1 MITPIGTGAW
11 PLGQGREYL
20 VSHPKAP
27 DVLAVGVDAGGSHTD
42 VVIADRERWHRERF
56 PSANPASV
64 GAAAANA
71 VWRRVLS
78 AVHARRDGQVV
89 SAWIGTAAFGP
100 AGTWPA
106 LEEVQSLGDRL
117 GLRGDV
123 VVCNDL
129 LPLLLAPPL
138 GGIGVVLAVGTG
150 TGCWAA
156 DGHAITAVG
165 GMEYLAS
172 DQGSAWQLGL
182 DGLRAAT
189 KAADGRGPAT
199 SLSHHLVAAGGE
211 GVDAL
216 ARRLAAAPYPKAGV
230 AALAPLVC
238 DAWLDGDGVAAEVV
252 DAALGELV
260 SAVAAASRRVALD
273 RADVLLGGGVLRGC
287 PPFADALTH
296 RLRGAGLRPLPA
308 LADPVASLVH
318 LAAGPTGQPTKLV
331 ATARRECRLLHLP
344 IGHS

>member
-1 MITPIGTGAW
+1 MSPTGTGAW
-11 PLGQGREYL
+11 PDGQGDGQL
-20 VSHPKAP
+20 ACHAKAP

-42 VVIADRERWHRERF
+42 LVIADRGRWHHERF

-64 GAAAANA
+64 GAASANA
-71 VWRRVLS
+71 VWRRILS
-78 AVHARRDGQVV
+78 AIHVRLDGHVV

-106 LEEVQSLGDRL
+106 LEELQSLGSRL

-123 VVCNDL
+123 FVCNDL

-156 DGHAITAVG
+156 DGHAIATVG

-172 DQGSAWQLGL
+172 DEGSAWQLGL

-199 SLSHHLVAAGGE
+199 SLSRHLATAGGE
-211 GVDAL
+211 GVAAL
-216 ARRLAAAPYPKAGV
+216 ARRLAATPYPKASV
-230 AALAPLVC
+230 AALAPAVF
-238 DAWLDGDGVAAEVV
+238 DAWLDGDGVAGKVV
-252 DAALGELV
+252 DVALGELV
-260 SAVAAASRRVALD
+260 LAAAGASRSVALD
-273 RADVLLGGGVLRGC
+273 RAKVLLSGGVLRGC
-287 PPFADALTH
+287 PPFADALSE
-296 RLRGAGLRPLPA
+296 RLRGAGFHPLPA
-308 LADPVASLVH
+308 LAEPVASLVH
-318 LAAGPTGQPTKLV
+318 LAAGPDRRPAKLV
-331 ATARRECRLLHLP
+331 TTARRERRLLHLP
-344 IGHS
+344 LGQP

>member
-1 MITPIGTGAW
+1 MSPTGTGAC
-11 PLGQGREYL
+11 PEGQGDVYL
-20 VSHPKAP
+20 ACHPEAP

-42 VVIADRERWHRERF
+42 VVIADRERCRHERF

-64 GAAAANA
+64 GAASANA

-78 AVHARRDGQVV
+78 AVHARSDGHVL

-106 LEEVQSLGDRL
+106 LEEVQSLGGRL
-117 GLRGDV
+117 GLRGNV

-138 GGIGVVLAVGTG
+138 SGIGVVLAVGTG

-156 DGHAITAVG
+156 DGHAIAAVG

-182 DGLRAAT
+182 NGLRAAT
-189 KAADGRGPAT
+189 KGADGRGPAT
-199 SLSHHLVAAGGE
+199 SLSHHLATAGGE

-230 AALAPLVC
+230 AALAPAVC
-238 DAWLDGDGVAAEVV
+238 DAWLDGDGVAAEIV

-260 SAVAAASRRVALD
+260 SAAAAASRRVALE
-273 RADVLLGGGVLRGC
+273 RAKVLLSGGVLRGC

-296 RLRGAGLRPLPA
+296 RLRIAGFHPLPA
-308 LADPVASLVH
+308 LVEPVVSLVH
-318 LAAGPTGQPTKLV
+318 LAAGRDRQPAEVV
-331 ATARRECRLLHLP
+331 ATARRESHLLHLP
-344 IGHS
+344 IGQP